1 MGGYQMKIA
10 ISGASGFIGTNLSHY
25 FESRGHSIFP
35 INRATL
41 SDENKEMLHSILSQ
55 ADIVI
60 NLAGA
65 SINKRWTNKYKK
77 ELRDSRIITTRKIV
91 ETINLSKHKPLLLL
105 SASAVGYYHSEG
117 HHNESVFEKGTGF
130 LSDLC
135 EEWETE
141 AQNLS
146 SDVRLCITRFG
157 IVLADKGGAFGKMAL
172 PTKFGLIP
180 ILGSG
185 RQYFPWID
193 LADLTRAIEY
203 IIYNEEIKHIVNLVA
218 PETISQNSLIRYVAK
233 HYRGVI
239 PLKIPAPVLSCIMG
253 ESASFLTEGQ
263 YVSSKKL
270 QESDFVFKSPTI
282 SDFCSN
288 LLD

>member
-1 MGGYQMKIA
+1 MKIA

-25 FESRGHSIFP
+25 FESRGHSILP
-35 INRATL
+35 ISRTVLADGNEPLL
-41 SDENKEMLHSILSQ
+41 SNILSE

-60 NLAGA
+60 NFAGA
-65 SINKRWTNKYKK
+65 SINKRWTQQYKQ
-77 ELRDSRIITTRKIV
+77 ELRNSRIITTRKIV
-91 ETINLSKHKPLLLL
+91 ETINHSEHKPELLI
-105 SASAVGYYHSEG
+105 SGSAVGYYHSEG
-117 HHNESVFEKGTGF
+117 HNNEFAFEKGTGF
-130 LSDLC
+130 LSNLC
-135 EEWETE
+135 EDWEAE
-141 AQNLS
+141 AQNLT
-146 SDVRLCITRFG
+146 SDVRLCITRLG

-172 PTKFGLIP
+172 PTKLGLIP

-203 IIYNEEIKHIVNLVA
+203 IIYNEEMRHTVNLVA
-218 PETISQNSLIRYVAK
+218 PETISQNSLMHFIAK

-239 PLKIPAPVLSCIMG
+239 PLKIPASVLHCIMG